1 MANTDIQ
8 WTEAQALD
16 LLARIANK
24 DESALAEL
32 HQRMAKRIY
41 AFALNRLHDEGEAE
55 SVVVETLF
63 AVWEKPHQFR
73 GNSKLSTWILG
84 IARNKIFVAFGD
96 RSPQA
101 EDVDEMSDE
110 LESEGLGVFEIVA
123 QKQDRE
129 KILGCLDTL
138 PDAQRECLHLV
149 FYEGY
154 SVKEISQFQLVP
166 EGTVKTRLF
175 HARKSMKSCLEGE
188 HSGSG
193 ERSKRKPSPPGE
205 FS

>member
-1 MANTDIQ
+1 MANKDIQ

-16 LLARIANK
+16 LLARIAQK

-55 SVVVETLF
+55 SVVAETLF

-73 GNSKLSTWILG
+73 GNSKLSTWMYG

-96 RSPQA
+96 RPPQA
-101 EDVDEMSDE
+101 EDLDEMADE
-110 LESEGLGVFEIVA
+110 LESEDLGVFEVVA

-154 SVKEISQFQLVP
+154 SVKEIAQFQAVP

-175 HARKSMKSCLEGE
+175 HARKSMKGCLQGE
-188 HSGSG
+188 HSSG
-193 ERSKRKPSPPGE
+193 GRPSKGKASSAGEPS
-205 FS
+205 